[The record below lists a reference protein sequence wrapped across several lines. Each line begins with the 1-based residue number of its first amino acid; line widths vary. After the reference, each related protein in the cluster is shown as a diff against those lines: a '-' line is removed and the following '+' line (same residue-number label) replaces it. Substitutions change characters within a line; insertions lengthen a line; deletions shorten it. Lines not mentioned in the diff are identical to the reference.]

1 VISTRPPDHPPEA
14 RPARRLARPPQGP
27 YPGSSAHGTSEGLS
41 PPPGVRAPRFTQFRK
56 FVPLRTFSPK
66 VSEIER
72 AWYVVD
78 ADGLVLGRLASE
90 VARILRGKHRP
101 YFAPHV
107 DTGDHVV
114 VVNAAKVVLT
124 SGKADDKLAYSHS
137 GYPGGLKSTS
147 YAELLEKSPDELI
160 RRSIRGMLPKNTLG
174 RQMLGKLNV
183 YAGPDHP
190 HAAQRPE
197 PLELPAARRAS

>member
-1 VISTRPPDHPPEA
+1 MRT
-14 RPARRLARPPQGP
+14 
-27 YPGSSAHGTSEGLS
+27 
-41 PPPGVRAPRFTQFRK
+41 PRFIRQRK
-56 FVPLRTFSPK
+56 TVPLRTFSPK
-66 VSEIER
+66 VNEIQR

-114 VVNAAKVVLT
+114 VVNADKVVLT
-124 SGKADDKLAYSHS
+124 SGKADEKMAYRHS
-137 GYPGGLKSTS
+137 GYPGGLRSTS
-147 YAELLEKSPDELI
+147 YAELLEKSPDEMI
-160 RRSIRGMLPKNTLG
+160 RRSVRGMLPKNTLG
-174 RQMLGKLNV
+174 RAMLGKLNV

-197 PLELPAARRAS
+197 PLELPTARRAG